1 MDLLARFAA
10 IVGKNNLIARPD
22 SSDALMQEPRGDFSG
37 RALAAVFPKT
47 VFEVAE
53 ILALCNEQGV
63 GVVPQGGNTGL
74 VGGQTPDA
82 SGEQVLLSLKKLDRV
97 REIDA
102 DSDAMTLEAGVTLAR
117 AQEAALSANRYFPLS
132 LASEGSCTIG
142 GNLATNAGGV
152 HVLAYGSARDLTR
165 GVEAVLAD
173 GRVLSTLSTLRKDNT
188 GYDLAQLMIGSEGTL
203 GVITA
208 ATLKLFPL
216 RRARVTTLVALTDP
230 RAALRLLER
239 CKSRLDASLEAF
251 ELLPRIG
258 VEFVVKHAKPARDP
272 FPRAFPWYALVEF
285 AAQEDE
291 ETLKGKVVDLLEEA
305 TNLGLAL
312 DASIADSLARRAEF
326 WRLREA
332 MSEVQR
338 REGGSI
344 KHDVSLPLKA
354 VPGFLEEAER
364 RVSALVPGARPVPFG
379 HLGDGNIHY
388 NISQP
393 VEMERQ
399 AFLARRPEV
408 NAAIHGLVVSLKGSI
423 SAEHGIGQVKRGLLR
438 DTKDPAA
445 LATMRAIKAALD
457 PKGVLN
463 PGKLL

>member
-10 IVGKNNLIARPD
+10 IVGKDNLVARPD
-22 SSDALMQEPRGDFSG
+22 PSDALMQEPRGDFSG
-37 RALAAVFPKT
+37 RALAAVFPKS

-53 ILALCNEQGV
+53 LLAFCNEHGL

-74 VGGQTPDA
+74 VGGQTPDS
-82 SGEQVLLSLKKLDRV
+82 SGEQILLSLKKLDRI

-117 AQEAALSANRYFPLS
+117 AQEAASSASRYFPLS

-152 HVLAYGSARDLTR
+152 HVLAYGAARDLTL

-173 GRVLSTLSTLRKDNT
+173 GRVLSTLSMLRKDNT
-188 GYDLAQLMIGSEGTL
+188 GYDLTRLMIGSEGTL

-216 RRARVTTLVALTDP
+216 RRVRVATFIALADP
-230 RAALRLLER
+230 QAALLLLER
-239 CKSRLDASLEAF
+239 CKARLGAFLEAF

-258 VEFVVKHAKPARDP
+258 VEFVVRHAKPARDP
-272 FPRAFPWYALVEF
+272 FSRAFPWYALVEF

-291 ETLKGKVVDLLEEA
+291 DTLRRQVVDLLEEA
-305 TNLGLAL
+305 MNLGLAL
-312 DASIADSLARRAEF
+312 DASIADSLASRAEF

-354 VPGFLEEAER
+354 VPAFIEEAGR
-364 RVSALVPGARPVPFG
+364 RVAALVPGARPVPFG

-393 VEMERQ
+393 VDMEKQ

-408 NAAIHGLVVSLKGSI
+408 NAAVHGLVVSLKGSI
-423 SAEHGIGQVKRGLLR
+423 SAEHGIGQAKRALLR
-438 DTKDPAA
+438 ESKDPVA
-445 LATMRAIKAALD
+445 LAAMRAIKAALD

>member
-1 MDLLARFAA
+1 MDLLAGFTA
-10 IVGKNNLIARPD
+10 IVGNDNLIHRPD
-22 SSDALMQEPRGDFSG
+22 ASNALMQEPRGSFSG
-37 RALAAVFPKT
+37 CALAAVFPRS
-47 VFEVAE
+47 VSEVSAL
-53 ILALCNEQGV
+53 LALCNEHGV

-74 VGGQTPDA
+74 VGGQTPDG
-82 SGEQVLLSLKKLDRV
+82 SGKQVLLSLTKLDRI
-97 REIDA
+97 REIDPE
-102 DSDAMTLEAGVTLAR
+102 SDAMTLEAGVTLAQ
-117 AQEAALSANRYFPLS
+117 AQDAALSANRYFPLS

-152 HVLAYGSARDLTR
+152 HVLGFGSMRDLSL
-165 GVEAVLAD
+165 GIEAVLAD
-173 GRVLSTLSTLRKDNT
+173 GRVLSTLSKLRKDNT
-188 GYDLAQLMIGSEGTL
+188 GYDLTHLMIGSEGTL

-216 RRARVTTLVALTDP
+216 RNARVATLVALADP

-239 CKSRLDASLEAF
+239 CKLRLGAFLEAF
-251 ELLPRIG
+251 EILPRIG

-272 FPRAFPWYALVEF
+272 FSRPFPWYALIEF

-291 ETLKGKVVDLLEEA
+291 TALRGKVVDLLEEA
-305 TNLGLAL
+305 TETGEAL
-312 DASIADSLARRAEF
+312 DASIADSLSRRAEF

-354 VPGFLEEAER
+354 VPDFIAEAGR
-364 RVSALVPGARPVPFG
+364 RLAALAPGARPVPFG

-388 NISQP
+388 NVSQP
-393 VEMERQ
+393 VEMETQ
-399 AFLARRPEV
+399 AFLDRRPEV
-408 NAAIHGLVVSLKGSI
+408 NAAVHGLVVSLGGSI
-423 SAEHGIGQVKRGLLR
+423 SAEHGIGQLKRDLLR
-438 DTKDPAA
+438 ETKNPTA
-445 LATMRAIKAALD
+445 LAAMRAIKAALD

>member
-10 IVGKNNLIARPD
+10 IVGKNNLLAKPD
-22 SSDALMQEPRGDFSG
+22 ASNALMQEPRGSFSG
-37 RALAAVFPKT
+37 CALAAVFPSS
-47 VFEVAE
+47 VPQVAAL
-53 ILALCNEQGV
+53 LALCNEHGV

-74 VGGQTPDA
+74 VGGQTPDS
-82 SGEQVLLSLKKLDRV
+82 SGEQVLLSLTKLDRI
-97 REIDA
+97 REIDP

-117 AQEAALSANRYFPLS
+117 AQEAALSAKRYFPLS

-152 HVLAYGSARDLTR
+152 HVLSFGSTRDLAL
-165 GVEAVLAD
+165 GIEAVLAD

-188 GYDLAQLMIGSEGTL
+188 GYDLTRLMIGSEGTL

-216 RRARVTTLVALTDP
+216 RGARVATLVALPDP
-230 RAALRLLER
+230 QAALRLLER
-239 CKSRLDASLEAF
+239 CKLSLAAFLEAF

-272 FPRAFPWYALVEF
+272 FSRPFPWYALVEF
-285 AAQEDE
+285 ASQGDE
-291 ETLKGKVVDLLEEA
+291 ESLRGQVVDFLEEA
-305 TNLGLAL
+305 TNLGVAL

-354 VPGFLEEAER
+354 VPGFIEEAGR
-364 RVSALVPGARPVPFG
+364 RVAAVVPGARPVPFG

-388 NISQP
+388 NVSQP
-393 VEMERQ
+393 VEMETQ

-408 NAAIHGLVVSLKGSI
+408 NAVVHGLVASLGGSI
-423 SAEHGIGQVKRGLLR
+423 SAEHGIGQAKRDLLR
-438 DTKDPAA
+438 ETKDPTA
-445 LATMRAIKAALD
+445 LAAMRAIKAALD